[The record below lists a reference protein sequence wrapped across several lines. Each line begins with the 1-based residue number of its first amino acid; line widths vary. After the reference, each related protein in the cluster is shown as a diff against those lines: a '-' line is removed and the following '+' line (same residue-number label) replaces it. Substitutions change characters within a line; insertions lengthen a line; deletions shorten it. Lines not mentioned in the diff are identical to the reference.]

1 MRGTIRKGGRL
12 VTLQSAASGP
22 EFSRARDPQASP
34 LLRSADAAPA
44 RTLVDILT
52 ETARSHPDAPALDD
66 GSDVL
71 TYAELLAEIDD
82 TVDRLREAGVRP
94 GDRVGVRIPSGTAEL
109 YVTILAVLFAGGA
122 YVPVDADDP
131 DERAQLVFGEAH
143 VSAIATAAGIV
154 ATTRGPAK
162 AANPAGSSGS
172 TAATVTSASA
182 VARLESITG
191 KSESAT
197 TGSDSAVARLESAVA
212 RLESA
217 AARLESAA
225 AGPESP
231 VARPE
236 SASAGPESAAASLE
250 SVAGIR
256 GLAATTPT
264 RGSAATELA
273 ATVPDGAA
281 SGTGIGADPVAA
293 HPVTEPAA
301 SAARPDDGTSP
312 TPADDA
318 WIIFTSGS
326 TGTPKGVAVTHRN
339 AAAFVD
345 AEARMFLRNNPIG
358 PGDRVL
364 AGLSVAFDASCEEMW
379 LAWRHGACLVPAPR
393 ALVRSGMDLGPW
405 LVRREISIVSTVP
418 TLAAMWPAEALD
430 AVRLLIFGGEAV
442 PPDLAERLAGA
453 GGREV
458 WNTYGPTEATVVAC
472 AALLTG
478 RGPVRIGLPLD
489 GWDLAV
495 VDPAGKPVGE
505 GESGELVIGGVG
517 LARYLDAAKDAEK
530 YAPMPTLGWARAYR
544 SGDLV
549 RNEAAGLIFLGRADD
564 QVKIG
569 GRRIELG
576 EIDTALQNLPG
587 VSGAAVAVRTTQAG
601 NKILVGYVASADPD
615 FDPVKARAL
624 LADQLPAA
632 LVPRLAVLDELPTR
646 TSGKVDRNALPWPL
660 PGSSPDTDAAADLD
674 GTAYW
679 LAGLWNSIL
688 GAEVSGLDADFFD
701 LGGGSLSAAQL
712 VTALRER
719 FPEVTVAD
727 LYDHPRL
734 GALAEWLDAA
744 APAAVVETRTVK
756 PTPRLAQW
764 AQILAG
770 VPLTTLTGLQW
781 LTWLGIVSNIAA
793 RSHALRWLP
802 ELSWWWLLAGFVL
815 FITPIG
821 RMAICVAGAR
831 VLLRGVRPG
840 SYPRGGAVHLR
851 LWAAVRLAEASGAE
865 NLSGAPWM
873 VPFARALGARVGR
886 GVDLHTLPPVTGML
900 ELGDGCSIEPEV
912 DLAGHW
918 IDGDLVHIGAI
929 RVGAGAVIGARST
942 LLPGAVVGKNAV
954 VAAGSAVFGRVKA
967 GQEWAGSPAAKVG
980 KAEYPWP
987 PRTPA
992 RAAHWV
998 VAFGLTSMALAALP
1012 ILGLAS
1018 GGALLVWWIRD
1029 DRTTAGALGHAFAL
1043 LPVAT
1048 LVSLGVFAAVTVV
1061 AVRLLSIGLSEGYHP
1076 VRSRVGWQVWATER
1090 LMDSARTFLF
1100 PLYAS
1105 LLTPV
1110 WLRLLGADIGRG
1122 VEASTVLLIPKFT
1135 TVADGAFLADDTMI
1149 ASYELGG
1156 GWMRIG
1162 GAKVGKRAF
1171 LGNSGMTAP
1180 GRRVPKN
1187 GLVAVLS
1194 AAPEKAKAGSSWLGS
1209 PPVRLR
1215 RTAGG
1220 SDTTRT
1226 FDPPLR
1232 LKVARAVVETCRLIP
1247 VMVTFGIGLGVLFA
1261 LAWTASRIGYWCA
1274 ALISGLVLL
1283 AAGALAGALAV
1294 AAKWVIVGRIE
1305 TVERPLW
1312 SSFVWRNEV
1321 SDAFVETVAA
1331 PWFARA
1337 ATGTAVMN
1345 IWLRGLGA
1353 SIGRGVWCESY
1364 WLPEA
1369 DLVTLGDGATV
1380 ERGCVVQT
1388 HLFHDR
1394 IMSMDTVTL
1403 EAGATLG
1410 PHCVALPAARIGAG
1424 ATVGPASLVMRGDTV
1439 PDSTRWQGN
1448 PIAPWPSRERKTGRG
1463 SADGAPWPSRERRT
1477 GRGSADGAPWPSGEG
1492 RTGMGRADGAPWQD
1506 RRGR

>member
-1 MRGTIRKGGRL
+1 M
-12 VTLQSAASGP
+12 
-22 EFSRARDPQASP
+22 
-34 LLRSADAAPA
+34 LRSAQAAPP
-44 RTLVDILT
+44 RTLVDVLT
-52 ETARSHPDAPALDD
+52 ATAGEHPDAPALDD

-71 TYAELLAEIDD
+71 TYAELLAEVDD
-82 TVDRLREAGVRP
+82 TADRLRAAGVRR
-94 GDRVGVRIPSGTAEL
+94 GDRVGIRIPSGTAEL
-109 YVTILAVLFAGGA
+109 YVTILATLYVGAA

-131 DERAQLVFGEAH
+131 DERAQLVFGEAR
-143 VSAIATAAGIV
+143 VSAIVTAAGIAATGV
-154 ATTRGPAK
+154 TGTTR
-162 AANPAGSSGS
+162 
-172 TAATVTSASA
+172 
-182 VARLESITG
+182 
-191 KSESAT
+191 
-197 TGSDSAVARLESAVA
+197 
-212 RLESA
+212 
-217 AARLESAA
+217 
-225 AGPESP
+225 
-231 VARPE
+231 
-236 SASAGPESAAASLE
+236 
-250 SVAGIR
+250 
-256 GLAATTPT
+256 PT
-264 RGSAATELA
+264 
-273 ATVPDGAA
+273 PDGPPE
-281 SGTGIGADPVAA
+281 ID
-293 HPVTEPAA
+293 
-301 SAARPDDGTSP
+301 
-312 TPADDA
+312 DDA

-345 AEARMFLRNNPIG
+345 AEARMFLQDKPIG

-442 PPDLAERLAGA
+442 PPDLAERLAGS
-453 GGREV
+453 GEREV

-478 RGPVRIGLPLD
+478 QGPVRIGLPLD

-495 VDPAGKPVGE
+495 VDPASGKPVPE
-505 GESGELVIGGVG
+505 GDPGELVIGGVG

-530 YAPMPTLGWARAYR
+530 YAPMPTLGWQRAYR

-549 RNEAAGLIFLGRADD
+549 RFDGAGLLFLGRADD

-587 VSGAAVAVRTTQAG
+587 VSGAACAVRTTKAG
-601 NKILVGYVASADPD
+601 NKILVGYLASANPD
-615 FDPVKARAL
+615 FDVQAARAQ
-624 LADQLPAA
+624 LAEQLPAP
-632 LVPRLAVLDELPTR
+632 LVPRLALLEELPTR

-660 PGSSPDTDAAADLD
+660 PGASQDPSSELD
-674 GTAYW
+674 GTAQW

-688 GAEVSGLDADFFD
+688 GAEVTGPRADFFD

-734 GALAEWLDAA
+734 GALAEHLDAA
-744 APAAVVETRTVK
+744 APAATVEPRLVK

-764 AQILAG
+764 AQVLIG
-770 VPLTTLTGLQW
+770 IPLTTLTGLQW
-781 LTWLGIVSNIAA
+781 LTWLGIVTNIA
-793 RSHALRWLP
+793 SWSGSLPWLP
-802 ELSWWWLLAGFVL
+802 VLSWWWLLLAFIL
-815 FITPIG
+815 FITPLG
-821 RMAICVAGAR
+821 RMAICVIGAR
-831 VLLRGVRPG
+831 TLLLGVRPG
-840 SYPRGGAVHLR
+840 SYPRGGTVHLR
-851 LWAAVRLAEASGAE
+851 LWTAVRLSEASGAE

-873 VPFARALGARVGR
+873 VPFARALGAKVGK

-900 ELGDGCSIEPEV
+900 ELGDGCSVEPEV

-918 IDGDLVHIGAI
+918 IDGDVVHIGGI
-929 RVGAGAVIGARST
+929 RIGAGAVIGSRST

-954 VAAGSAVFGRVKA
+954 VAPGSAVFGKVKA
-967 GQEWAGSPAAKVG
+967 AQEWAGSPAVKTG

-987 PRTPA
+987 PHTPA
-992 RAAHWV
+992 RAGHWV
-998 VAFGLTSMALAALP
+998 IAFGLTSMALAAMP
-1012 ILGLAS
+1012 VLGLAV
-1018 GGALLVWWIRD
+1018 GGALLAWWIRD
-1029 DRTTAGALGHAFAL
+1029 DRTGAAALGHAYAM

-1048 LVSLGVFAAVTVV
+1048 VLSLAVFALATVI
-1061 AVRLLSIGLSEGYHP
+1061 AVRLLSIGLHEGYYP
-1076 VRSRVGWQVWATER
+1076 VRSRIGWQVWTTER

-1110 WLRLLGADIGRG
+1110 WLRLLGANIGKG
-1122 VEASTVLLIPKFT
+1122 VEASTVLLLPKFT

-1162 GAKVGKRAF
+1162 EAKVGKRAF

-1215 RTAGG
+1215 RTAGD
-1220 SDTTRT
+1220 SDTART
-1226 FDPPLR
+1226 FDPPVRLR
-1232 LKVARAVVETCRLIP
+1232 LARAIVETCRLVP
-1247 VMVTFGIGLGVLFA
+1247 VVVTFGIGLGVLFT
-1261 LAWTASRIGYWCA
+1261 LAWLAATVGYWFA
-1274 ALISGLVLL
+1274 ALVSGVVLL
-1283 AAGALAGALAV
+1283 LAGVFAGGCAV
-1294 AAKWVIVGRIE
+1294 TAKWLLVGRIGQE
-1305 TVERPLW
+1305 EHPLW

-1337 ATGTAVMN
+1337 ATGTPVMN

-1353 SIGRGVWCESY
+1353 KIGTGVWCESY

-1448 PIAPWPSRERKTGRG
+1448 PIAPWPDGRG
-1463 SADGAPWPSRERRT
+1463 RR
-1477 GRGSADGAPWPSGEG
+1477 
-1492 RTGMGRADGAPWQD
+1492 
-1506 RRGR
+1506 